1 MSVQD
6 EPMPLLD
13 LSQEQKFQAALALF
27 LDQAQVIRDLK
38 QNDLQVVGGFITLQL
53 ALAAWLAE
61 HPPMTFWGSLGLFGL
76 SIILSFLS
84 WKFLE
89 KNHRRRAQV
98 VDSLRNTK
106 AALRL
111 SQKEIYIKGAALD
124 VQTMFEPSLRLYV
137 GVLLLTILGVGV
149 VIFGG
154 QF

>member
-1 MSVQD
+1 MDVQD
-6 EPMPLLD
+6 QPIPLLD

-27 LDQAQVIRDLK
+27 LDQAQLIRDLK

-89 KNHRRRAQV
+89 KSDRRRAQV
-98 VDSLRNTK
+98 VASLRNTK
-106 AALRL
+106 AALRF

-124 VQTMFEPSLRLYV
+124 VQTMFEPSLRLYE
-137 GVLLLTILGVGV
+137 GVLFLTILGVGV